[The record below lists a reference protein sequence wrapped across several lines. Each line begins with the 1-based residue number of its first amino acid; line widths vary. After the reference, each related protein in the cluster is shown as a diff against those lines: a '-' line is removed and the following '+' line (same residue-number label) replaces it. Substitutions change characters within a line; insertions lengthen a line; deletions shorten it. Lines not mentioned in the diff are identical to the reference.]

1 MNVVITG
8 AGRGLGLEM
17 VKIHLNL
24 GDNVL
29 ALAHSITP
37 ELDEIRKG
45 LKAEGSLNL
54 IVKTIEL
61 TDYESVQNLAKEYTS
76 IIDILY
82 NIAGIYYEDQR
93 CELAETDMAKALKMY
108 EINALAPLNVMKA
121 YEKNLIKGSVNLIV
135 SSEAGSIGASWRSS
149 EYGYCMSKAAV
160 NMAAKN
166 FSNATADKGIQ
177 TILYHPGWMRTQMGG
192 ERAKAS
198 SESIEAATSA
208 ESLLKIVLDARE
220 KALKGIIDKNVP
232 FVDYQ
237 SNTWEW

>member
-1 MNVVITG
+1 MNIVITG

-45 LKAEGSLNL
+45 LKAESSLNL

-61 TDYESVQNLAKEYTS
+61 TDYEAVLAFAKEYTS
-76 IIDILY
+76 TIDALY

-93 CELAETDMAKALKMY
+93 CSLAETDMSKALKMY

-121 YEKNLIKGSVNLIV
+121 YEKYMTRGTINLIV
-135 SSEAGSIGASWRSS
+135 SSEAGSIGASWRDS

-166 FSNATADKGIQ
+166 FSNATADRGIQ

-192 ERAKAS
+192 DRAKTS

-208 ESLLKIVLDARE
+208 ESLLKIVLEARE
-220 KALKGIIDKNVP
+220 KALNGIIDKDVP
-232 FVDYQ
+232 FLDYQ
-237 SNTWEW
+237 GKKWQW

>member
-17 VKIHLNL
+17 VKKHVNL

-37 ELDEIRKG
+37 ELEELYKSCKLDASTKLEIK
-45 LKAEGSLNL
+45 S
-54 IVKTIEL
+54 VEL
-61 TDYESVQNLAKEYTS
+61 TDYQAVVNLAAKYTS
-76 IIDILY
+76 TIDILY
-82 NIAGIYYEDQR
+82 NIAGIYFEDQR
-93 CELAETDMAKALKMY
+93 CDLAETDMSKALKMY

-192 ERAKAS
+192 DRAKAS
-198 SESIEAATSA
+198 SESIEASTSA
-208 ESLLKIVLDARE
+208 DSLFNIVLEAH
-220 KALKGIIDKNVP
+220 KNALQGKIDKTVP

-237 SNTWEW
+237 GNTWEW

>member
-17 VKIHLNL
+17 VKKHLGN
-24 GDNVL
+24 GDHVL

-37 ELDEIRKG
+37 DLEELNK
-45 LKAEGSLNL
+45 LNTSSKL
-54 IVKTIEL
+54 EVKTVEL
-61 TDYESVQNLAKEYTS
+61 TDYQSVINIAKEYSSTV
-76 IIDILY
+76 DILY
-82 NIAGIYYEDQR
+82 NIAGIYFEDQR
-93 CELAETDMAKALKMY
+93 CNLAETDMSKALKMY

-121 YEKNLIKGSVNLIV
+121 YEKYMTKGTINLIV
-135 SSEAGSIGASWRSS
+135 SSEAGSIGASWRDS

-192 ERAKAS
+192 DRAKAS
-198 SESIEAATSA
+198 SESIEASTSA
-208 ESLLKIVLDARE
+208 DNLFNIVLEAHE
-220 KALKGIIDKNVP
+220 NALQGKIDKTVP

>member
-17 VKIHLNL
+17 VKKHIGL
-24 GDNVL
+24 GDRVL
-29 ALAHSITP
+29 ALAHSITA
-37 ELDEIRKG
+37 ELDNIGTNPEIV
-45 LKAEGSLNL
+45 AEDGSSRLE
-54 IVKTIEL
+54 VQTIEL
-61 TDYESVQNLAKEYTS
+61 TDYESVVKLAEGYNS
-76 IIDILY
+76 DIDILY

-93 CELAETDMAKALKMY
+93 CDLEDTDMAKAMRMY

-121 YEKNLIKGSVNLIV
+121 FEKYLKKGSINLVV

-166 FSNATADKGIQ
+166 FSNATSERGIQ

-192 ERAKAS
+192 DRAKAS
-198 SESIEAATSA
+198 SESIEASESA
-208 ESLLKIVLDARE
+208 DSLIKTVLEARKDALNG
-220 KALKGIIDKNVP
+220 K
-232 FVDYQ
+232 
-237 SNTWEW
+237 